1 MEKKL
6 ANCLKTNQKTYIF
19 YKSKKKAL
27 KIDQF
32 CLELK
37 KMCKP
42 PPPPRHVEGK
52 KMGRKLSIPNR
63 EWGKKIN
70 ILV

>member
-42 PPPPRHVEGK
+42 PTPRHVEGK
-52 KMGRKLSIPNR
+52 KWEENSVFQIGSG
-63 EWGKKIN
+63 GKKSTS
-70 ILV
+70 